1 MNRTIR
7 ERESERVEV
16 MIHTKSPVFILLWR
30 GRAAEYYC

>member
-7 ERESERVEV
+7 EGESERVEV
-16 MIHTKSPVFILLWR
+16 MIDMKGPVFILLWR